1 MKMNEDF
8 VLTQTKKV
16 VMTSEETTVTH
27 TDKLELV
34 DAFGRRRLVKE
45 DTKEST
51 LFHGG
56 ESRWCA

>member
-1 MKMNEDF
+1 MKISDDF

-16 VMTSEETTVTH
+16 VMTSEKTTITH
-27 TDKLELV
+27 TGKLEFV
-34 DAFGRRRLVKE
+34 DAFGRRTLVKE

-51 LFHGG
+51 VFHEK

>member
-1 MKMNEDF
+1 MKMSDDCVF
-8 VLTQTKKV
+8 TQTKKV
-16 VMTSEETTVTH
+16 IMTSEKTAVIC

-34 DAFGRRRLVKE
+34 DGLGRRKVVKE

-51 LFHGG
+51 VFHDN

>member
-16 VMTSEETTVTH
+16 VMTSEKTTVTH

-45 DTKEST
+45 DTKEKNP
-51 LFHGG
+51 L
-56 ESRWCA
+56 SRR

>member
-16 VMTSEETTVTH
+16 VMTSEKTTVTH
-27 TDKLELV
+27 IDKLELV

-45 DTKEST
+45 DIKEST
-51 LFHGG
+51 LFHGS